1 MWIGHQGRPRTRLA
15 RTGLAGVGGATVL
28 VATLLTG
35 CATAPP
41 AATGNVTV
49 PTPMPP
55 TTVASPSG
63 SPAPVP
69 PANPTCPNGVSVLDS
84 VPAMSPMPAPGH
96 MPTGSTM
103 AAIMKTRGYLLAGVD
118 QDEFDWSYPN
128 PSPTAPPGEAYLGF
142 DIDMLHAL
150 AYAIFGDPDAIRFVP
165 VTQDFR
171 LGAANEG
178 IVDVVADSITITCDR
193 KNQVRFSA
201 DYLDAAQ
208 ELLVPRNVNT
218 ISVTTSPGAAPH
230 INGLVG
236 GKVCTVGSTTSVAN
250 LASLA
255 KADGFSVVLALNWS
269 DCLVMLQQGE
279 VQAFSTDDSIL
290 GGIAGEDPYLKVVGQ
305 PFSHEPHG
313 LAFPLSDPYSTNNTQ
328 FVSFTNGVI
337 LGLEAHSHGG
347 YCPEPQLSTD
357 VSCWAAM
364 YRTWIEAGLTP
375 GHVPTPPTPM
385 FSR

>member
-1 MWIGHQGRPRTRLA
+1 MWMGHSAAALMA
-15 RTGLAGVGGATVL
+15 AAL
-28 VATLLTG
+28 VVTLLAG

-41 AATGNVTV
+41 VATGDVTV
-49 PTPMPP
+49 PTPVPP
-55 TTVASPSG
+55 TTMAPPSG
-63 SPAPVP
+63 TPSPVP
-69 PANPTCPNGVSVLDS
+69 SADPACPAGGTVLDS

-96 MPTGSTM
+96 MPAGSTM
-103 AAIMKTRGYLLAGVD
+103 AAIKKRGYLLAGVD

-128 PSPTAPPGEAYLGF
+128 PSPSASPGEAYLGF

-150 AYAIFGDPDAIRFVP
+150 ARAIFGDADAIRFVP

-171 LGAANEG
+171 LGAADEG

-193 KNQVRFSA
+193 KHQARFSV

-218 ISVTTSPGAAPH
+218 ISVTTSSGAAPH
-230 INGLVG
+230 VNGIAG

-255 KADGFSVVLALNWS
+255 KADSFSVVLARNWS

-313 LAFPLSDPYSTNNTQ
+313 IVFPLRDPSSTDNTQ
-328 FVSFTNGVI
+328 FVGFANGVI
-337 LGLEAHSHGG
+337 LGLEAHTHSG
-347 YCPEPQLSTD
+347 YCPEARTAAD
-357 VSCWAAM
+357 KSCWAAL
-364 YRTWIEAGLTP
+364 YRTWVEAGLTP
-375 GHVPTPPTPM
+375 NHVPSPPTPM

>member
-1 MWIGHQGRPRTRLA
+1 MRMGHPGRRRTRLA
-15 RTGLAGVGGATVL
+15 GAGCATALA
-28 VATLLTG
+28 ATLLAG

-41 AATGNVTV
+41 AVTSAV
-49 PTPMPP
+49 TIPTPEPP
-55 TTVASPSG
+55 TIVASPAG
-63 SPAPVP
+63 TPAPVP
-69 PANPTCPNGVSVLDS
+69 SADPTCPNGTSVLDS

-96 MPTGSTM
+96 MPAHSTM
-103 AAIMKTRGYLLAGVD
+103 AAIVKKRGYLLAGVD

-150 AYAIFGDPDAIRFVP
+150 AHAIFGKADAIRFVP

-178 IVDVVADSITITCDR
+178 LVDVVADSITITCGR
-193 KNQVRFSA
+193 KAQVRFSV

-208 ELLVPRNVNT
+208 ELLVPRNVNA
-218 ISVTTSPGAAPH
+218 ISVTASPGTAPH

-236 GKVCTVGSTTSVAN
+236 RKVCTVGSTTSVVN
-250 LASLA
+250 LTSLA
-255 KADGFSVVLALNWS
+255 KADGFSVVLAGNWS

-290 GGIAGEDPYLKVVGQ
+290 GGIAAEDPYLKVVGQ

-313 LAFPLSDPYSTNNTQ
+313 IAFPLSDPYSTDNAQ
-328 FVSFTNGVI
+328 FVSFANGVI
-337 LGLEAHSHGG
+337 LGLEAHKHGG

-364 YRTWIEAGLTP
+364 YRTWIAPNLTQ
-375 GHVPTPPTPM
+375 GRVPAPPTPM